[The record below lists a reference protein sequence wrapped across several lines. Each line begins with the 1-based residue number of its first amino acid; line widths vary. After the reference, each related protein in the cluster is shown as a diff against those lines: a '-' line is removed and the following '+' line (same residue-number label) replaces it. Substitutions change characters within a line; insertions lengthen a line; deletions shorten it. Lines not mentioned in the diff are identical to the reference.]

1 GVPGDMEQTDR
12 GDTEVREQR
21 ALWKTRTDHLPK
33 NYVTHPVVEAPEGVA
48 FLDQEALLHEID
60 QLSRDRT
67 TAVLAI
73 DTYPGA
79 DVADIVRT
87 VTAHAPNAD
96 IVRLEDVAA
105 LPSHDLEALLAPFL
119 TDDRVFGRMNDLEI
133 TDLYDGDKLAQ
144 LRRDLD
150 HRRGRT
156 IVIGWGATL
165 VAPERSVKV
174 LVDMA
179 RWEIQSRQRAGQ
191 PNWMAGNPD
200 EEPLRK
206 YKRSFF
212 IEWRVADRH
221 KSDRFDEFDFVLD
234 GNRSFESTFAVSG
247 RGARSLLRET
257 TRRPFRVKP
266 FFDPGVWGGYWMEHA
281 IGLEPQDKPYAWCFD
296 CVPEENSML
305 FEDAA
310 GKTLELPAIDAVLLE
325 AEGLLGNAI
334 VRRFGREFPIRFDLL
349 DTMGGQNLSL
359 QVHPMPEYIRERF
372 GMDYT
377 QDESYYLLDA
387 EPDAVTYLGLRDDID
402 PSAMLGAL
410 ERSQETGEPFD
421 ADRYVSVWPTKPHDH
436 FLIPA
441 GTVHCSGGGTMVL
454 EVSATPYIFT
464 FKLWDWGRLG
474 LDGRPRPIHLEHG
487 RENIQWDRTTGWTR
501 DQLVNDIR
509 TVTDTDEHTEE
520 ITGLHEQEFIQTRR
534 HWFSEP
540 ITLRTGGTVRVHNL
554 VSGEAAVISS
564 PVDAFEPY
572 EVHFAE
578 TFIVPAAVDEYT
590 VSPVGAPTR
599 TPRHGIL
606 VASVRGASNITED
619 TEQDDRAAIAKG
631 DRA

>member
-1 GVPGDMEQTDR
+1 MAQTDR
-12 GDTEVREQR
+12 DDREVREQR
-21 ALWKTRTDHLPK
+21 ALWKTRTGHLPK
-33 NYVTHPVVEAPEGVA
+33 NYVTHPVVEAPEGIS
-48 FLDQEALLHEID
+48 FLDHEALLRKIE
-60 QLSRDRT
+60 LLAKERS

-79 DVADIVRT
+79 DVEDIIRAIS
-87 VTAHAPNAD
+87 AHDPNAD

-133 TDLYDGDKLAQ
+133 TDLYEGDEVVR
-144 LRRDLD
+144 LRRDLE
-150 HRRGRT
+150 HRRDRT
-156 IVIGWGATL
+156 VVIGWGATL
-165 VAPERSVKV
+165 VAPQPAVKV
-174 LVDMA
+174 LVDVA
-179 RWEIQSRQRAGQ
+179 RWEIQHRQRAGQ
-191 PNWMAGNPD
+191 PNWMAHNP
-200 EEPLRK
+200 EEESLRK

-221 KSDRFDEFDFVLD
+221 KLDRFDEFDFVID
-234 GNRSFESTFAVSG
+234 GNRSIDSTFAVSG
-247 RGARSLLRET
+247 ADARSLLRET
-257 TRRPFRVKP
+257 ARRPFRVKP
-266 FFDPGVWGGYWMEHA
+266 FFDPGVWGGYWMEHVV
-281 IGLEPQDKPYAWCFD
+281 GLEPQDKPYAWCFD
-296 CVPEENSML
+296 CVPEENSLL
-305 FEDAA
+305 FSDAA
-310 GKTLELPAIDAVLLE
+310 GKTLELPAIDVVLME
-325 AEGLLGNAI
+325 SENLLGEAI

-359 QVHPMPEYIRERF
+359 QVHPMLEYIREHF
-372 GMDYT
+372 GMNYT

-387 EPDAVTYLGLRDDID
+387 APGAVTYLGLRDDID
-402 PSAMLGAL
+402 PPAMLSAL
-410 ERSQETGEPFD
+410 ERSQATGESFD
-421 ADRYVSVWPTKPHDH
+421 ADDYVNVWPTKAHDH

-441 GTVHCSGGGTMVL
+441 GTVHCSGGGTVVL
-454 EVSATPYIFT
+454 EVSATPNLFT
-464 FKLWDWGRLG
+464 FKLWDWGRMG

-487 RENIQWDRTTGWTR
+487 RENIQWDRTTEWTR
-501 DQLVNDIR
+501 DHLVNDIR
-509 TVTDTDEHTEE
+509 TVADAEEHTEE

-554 VSGEAAVISS
+554 VSGAAAVISS
-564 PVDAFEPY
+564 PAGAFEPY

-590 VSPVGAPTR
+590 VSPIGAPTG
-599 TPRHGIL
+599 TPRHGLL
-606 VASVRGASNITED
+606 VASVRGASNIPED